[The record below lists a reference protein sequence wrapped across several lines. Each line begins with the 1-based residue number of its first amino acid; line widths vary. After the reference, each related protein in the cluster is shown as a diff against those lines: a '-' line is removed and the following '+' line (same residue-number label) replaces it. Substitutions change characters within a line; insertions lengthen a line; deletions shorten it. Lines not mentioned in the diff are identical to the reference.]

1 MKRLTVKKG
10 SPDPKA
16 RQGPRT
22 LTGALRRA
30 DFYRWLERGAPT
42 VDEVK
47 EWDELENKWREN
59 ILPDN
64 ND

>member
-1 MKRLTVKKG
+1 MKRPTGKKG
-10 SPDPKA
+10 PADIRTRP
-16 RQGPRT
+16 GPRT

-47 EWDELENKWREN
+47 EWDELENKWRDN